1 MKIVFNE
8 RAWQEY
14 MFWVSNDKMI
24 VKKINELIKDII
36 RDTYSGIG
44 KPEKLKYDK
53 KDLYSRR
60 INLEHRLVYHIENN
74 NLIITSCKYHYN
86 KE

>member
-8 RAWQEY
+8 RAWEEY
-14 MFWVSNDKMI
+14 IYWVSENRNI

-36 RDTYSGIG
+36 KNPYGGIG

-60 INLEHRLVYHIENN
+60 INLEHRLVYHIENEK
-74 NLIITSCKYHYN
+74 LIITSCKYYYD
-86 KE
+86 K

>member
-8 RAWQEY
+8 RAWEEY
-14 MFWVSNDKMI
+14 IYWANENKNM

-36 RDTYSGIG
+36 KNPYSGIG

-53 KDLYSRR
+53 KNLYSIR
-60 INLEHRLVYHIENN
+60 INLEHRLVYHIENGK
-74 NLIITSCKYHYN
+74 LIITSCKYHYD
-86 KE
+86 K

>member
-14 MFWVSNDKMI
+14 IFWVSNDKTI

-36 RDTYSGIG
+36 IDPYSGIG
-44 KPEKLKYDK
+44 KPEKFKYDK

-60 INLEHRLVYHIENN
+60 INLEHRLVYHIEND
-74 NLIITSCKYHYN
+74 NLIITSCKYHYS

>member
-14 MFWVSNDKMI
+14 IFWVSNDKTI

-36 RDTYSGIG
+36 REPYSGIG
-44 KPEKLKYDK
+44 KPEKLKKNK

-74 NLIITSCKYHYN
+74 NLIITSCKYHYS

>member
-8 RAWQEY
+8 RAWEEY
-14 MFWVSNDKMI
+14 IYWASENKNI

-36 RDTYSGIG
+36 KNPYSGIG

-53 KDLYSRR
+53 NREIGLSYRKWKSNYYFMQISL
-60 INLEHRLVYHIENN
+60 
-74 NLIITSCKYHYN
+74 
-86 KE
+86 

>member
-36 RDTYSGIG
+36 RDTSGIG

>member
-24 VKKINELIKDII
+24 VKKINKLIKDII
-36 RDTYSGIG
+36 REPYSGIG

-60 INLEHRLVYHIENN
+60 INLEHRLVYHIEND

>member
-14 MFWVSNDKMI
+14 MFLVSNDKMI

-36 RDTYSGIG
+36 KDPYSGIG

-60 INLEHRLVYHIENN
+60 INLEHRLVYHIEND

>member
-36 RDTYSGIG
+36 REPYSGIG
-44 KPEKLKYDK
+44 KPE
-53 KDLYSRR
+53 
-60 INLEHRLVYHIENN
+60 N
-74 NLIITSCKYHYN
+74 
-86 KE
+86 

>member
-14 MFWVSNDKMI
+14 IEWVSEDKKI
-24 VKKINELIKDII
+24 VKKVNDLIKDII
-36 RDTYSGIG
+36 RNPYDEIG
-44 KPEKLKYDK
+44 KAKKLKYDK

-60 INLEHRLVYHIENN
+60 INKEHRLVYHIENN
-74 NLIITSCKYHYN
+74 QLIITSCKYHYD
-86 KE
+86 K

>member
-8 RAWQEY
+8 RAWEEY
-14 MFWVSNDKMI
+14 IYWASENKNM

-36 RDTYSGIG
+36 KNPYSGIG

-53 KDLYSRR
+53 KNLYSIR
-60 INLEHRLVYHIENN
+60 INLEHRLVYHIENGK
-74 NLIITSCKYHYN
+74 LIITSCKYHYD
-86 KE
+86 K

>member
-1 MKIVFNE
+1 
-8 RAWQEY
+8 

-36 RDTYSGIG
+36 RNPYYGIG

-60 INLEHRLVYHIENN
+60 INLEHRLVYHIEND
-74 NLIITSCKYHYN
+74 NLIITSCKYHYS

>member
-8 RAWQEY
+8 RAWEEY
-14 MFWVSNDKMI
+14 IYWESENKNM

-36 RDTYSGIG
+36 KNPYIGIG

-53 KDLYSRR
+53 KEARPLGQASQSFLKIFYF
-60 INLEHRLVYHIENN
+60 
-74 NLIITSCKYHYN
+74 LISL
-86 KE
+86 

>member
-36 RDTYSGIG
+36 KDPYSGIG

>member
-8 RAWQEY
+8 RAWEEY
-14 MFWVSNDKMI
+14 IYWANENKNM

-36 RDTYSGIG
+36 KNPYSGIG

-53 KDLYSRR
+53 KICIR
-60 INLEHRLVYHIENN
+60 EE
-74 NLIITSCKYHYN
+74 LIWSIDWFII
-86 KE
+86 

>member
-8 RAWQEY
+8 RDWEKY
-14 MFWVSNDKMI
+14 IYWVSENKNI

-36 RDTYSGIG
+36 KNPYSGIG
-44 KPEKLKYDK
+44 KPKKLKYDK

-60 INLEHRLVYHIENN
+60 INLEHRLVYHIENEE
-74 NLIITSCKYHYN
+74 LIITSCKYHYD
-86 KE
+86 K

>member
-8 RAWQEY
+8 RAWEEY
-14 MFWVSNDKMI
+14 IYWASENKNM

-36 RDTYSGIG
+36 KNPYSGIG

-53 KDLYSRR
+53 KNLYSRR
-60 INLEHRLVYHIENN
+60 INLEHRLVYHIENGE
-74 NLIITSCKYHYN
+74 LIISSCKYHYD
-86 KE
+86 K

>member
-8 RAWQEY
+8 RSWQEY

-36 RDTYSGIG
+36 REPYSGIG

-60 INLEHRLVYHIENN
+60 INLEHRLVYHIEND

>member
-36 RDTYSGIG
+36 REPYSGIG

-60 INLEHRLVYHIENN
+60 ISLEHRLVYHIENN

>member
-14 MFWVSNDKMI
+14 MFLVSNDKMI

-36 RDTYSGIG
+36 REPYSGIG

-60 INLEHRLVYHIENN
+60 INLEHRLVYHIEND

>member
-36 RDTYSGIG
+36 KDPYSSIG
-44 KPEKLKYDK
+44 KPEKLKYYK
-53 KDLYSRR
+53 IDLYSRR
-60 INLEHRLVYHIENN
+60 INLEHRLVYHIEND